1 MLLKCIFRII
11 IFQVFSFFIAPNGSA
26 QELSKF
32 LCLGDSYTY
41 GESVANGEQ
50 FYAQL
55 YDSLNNDDTW
65 VEPITIAQTGWRT
78 DDLFN
83 AISEAK
89 LDYNYDFVT
98 LLIGVNNQYQGR
110 PFSQYEKE
118 FITLLD
124 SSILFAQS
132 DPNHVFVLSIPDYYF
147 TPFGQEQKGE
157 WVSEEIDRYNAYA
170 KSVCDSLHVSF
181 IDITP
186 ISRRGIE
193 EPELIANDG
202 LHPSGVQYKLWV
214 EKLLMEME
222 SQQLR

>member
-1 MLLKCIFRII
+1 MQFNFRISVLTAI
-11 IFQVFSFFIAPNGSA
+11 AFLIVPCSFA
-26 QELSKF
+26 QEMSKF
-32 LCLGDSYTY
+32 LSLGDSYTY
-41 GESVANGEQ
+41 GESVPSNEK
-50 FYAQL
+50 FHVQL
-55 YDSLNNDDTW
+55 YEAINDDYTW
-65 VEPITIAQTGWRT
+65 TEPTDIAQTGWRT
-78 DDLFN
+78 DDLLN